1 MGGIYDLDPVS
12 LDFEPN
18 TTVWLYSNVKIRREH
33 QRLFSTVSEQQSYF
47 TEHIFMTFTEQ
58 TYQRPD
64 TPFRCRMMYDDILKC
79 NYIGFK
85 NGNFSD
91 KVWYGRI
98 TRKEYINA
106 YDSGE
111 ADCDIY
117 FELDCIQSYMFDFT
131 FQSAFVERCHQD
143 RFDSSGNPYINDLPE
158 DVITGFEYDV
168 TYDASK
174 SPDGQTYLIGIW
186 SSIALDSDF
195 GVENIPN
202 NTYSGGGYYD
212 NVPSGLKLYAAPMI
226 KNDFDPLKL
235 DGFSDIINA
244 LQDYPWVSQG
254 IQSIFVMPTDVS
266 ARITSHLK
274 AGKGSS
280 LGEELFT
287 IGVVD
292 SYLFTAAN
300 ETEFSWREHVP
311 SYNENK
317 LYNYPY
323 TFIEIFNNSGSAVAL
338 KPENFSTDG
347 NTIPANVTFKTDAC
361 VNGNGR
367 ISMYPV
373 NYNKAKDSENGD
385 GYDNM
390 VTIGNFATT
399 NIAVDNYLLYMAN
412 NANAF
417 QAAQTNMN
425 LSAQQSVGNSILGA
439 VSTIGQAALSGLGV
453 GMAATIPAALISSA
467 AQIGSGALNAAM
479 DYQKQQNTLLAAQ
492 KDAQLNPPSI
502 SGQIGGELL
511 SVSNNRYRI
520 GYRVKTVKPW
530 IAEILEDY
538 FHVFG
543 TKRLRTE
550 KPKLYTRSSFDYLKM
565 SNIIID
571 GDIPEEHERMIKDE
585 CATGIWFWHTDDIG
599 NFSVTN
605 GEV

>member
-33 QRLFSTVSEQQSYF
+33 QRLFSNLSEQQSYF
-47 TEHIFMTFTEQ
+47 TSHIFETFTEQ

-158 DVITGFEYDV
+158 DVLTGFDYDV
-168 TYDASK
+168 VYRRTLSAHDYK
-174 SPDGQTYLIGIW
+174 LVCIY
-186 SSIALDSDF
+186 SSIDLDSDY
-195 GVENIPN
+195 GTTNLPN
-202 NTYSGGGYYD
+202 NNYSGGAVYNGI
-212 NVPSGLKLYAAPMI
+212 PSALKMYVAKLGEEYPPGLDWLPTI
-226 KNDFDPLKL
+226 EEVLNGL
-235 DGFSDIINA
+235 NE
-244 LQDYPWVSQG
+244 YPWISQG
-254 IQSIFVMPTDVS
+254 IQAVFLIPQEIELLLVS
-266 ARITSHLK
+266 HIQQG
-274 AGKGSS
+274 AGRS
-280 LGEELFT
+280 LGEELFK
-287 IGVVD
+287 IGVCT
-292 SYLFTAAN
+292 SYEFTN
-300 ETEFSWREHVP
+300 VSFSVNYMDNVP
-311 SYNENK
+311 EYAENK

-323 TFIEIFNNSGSAVAL
+323 TVFELASNNGSSVIL
-338 KPENFSTDG
+338 KPENFGGSET
-347 NTIPANVTFKTDAC
+347 TIAESMGFEQAYALAENGRTIMFPQSYNNADESG
-361 VNGNGR
+361 GNG
-367 ISMYPV
+367 YDYV
-373 NYNKAKDSENGD
+373 CVLD
-385 GYDNM
+385 G
-390 VTIGNFATT
+390 FPKT
-399 NIAVDNYLLYMAN
+399 NIAVDEYLLYMAN

-417 QAAQTNMN
+417 SAAKSNMN
-425 LSAQQSVGNSILGA
+425 LSMVQAGLNSFISGMSGIMNSFQSINPMGVPMA
-439 VSTIGQAALSGLGV
+439 VA
-453 GMAATIPAALISSA
+453 
-467 AQIGSGALNAAM
+467 NAAIGTVGTLANAAI
-479 DYQKQQNTLLAAQ
+479 DYQKQQNTLLATQ
-492 KDAQLNPPSI
+492 KDAELTPPSVN
-502 SGQIGGELL
+502 GQINGNFITFLL
-511 SVSNNRYRI
+511 DKFYVEIRI
-520 GYRVKTVKPW
+520 KTIKPW

-550 KPKLYTRSSFDYLKM
+550 KPNLHTRSSFDYLKM
-565 SNIIID
+565 TNIIID

-599 NFSVTN
+599 NFSATN